1 MAEQAVRLNCFV
13 RLEDLQEAKVLKYV
27 AVAEVESVS
36 VVNYLIVYV
45 LLSLTEQVKL
55 GSWAKHQTLLKV
67 VQEEE
72 AVVVM
77 KLYWK
82 KAWVMLGQE

>member
-45 LLSLTEQVKL
+45 LLSLTGQVKL

>member
-1 MAEQAVRLNCFV
+1 V
-13 RLEDLQEAKVLKYV
+13 DLQEAKVLLLLLLKYV
-27 AVAEVESVS
+27 AEAEVESVS
-36 VVNYLIVYV
+36 VVNCLIVYV

-55 GSWAKHQTLLKV
+55 GSWAKHQTLLRV

-72 AVVVM
+72 GVVVM